1 MLALFRFFE
10 KLLHPYP
17 PAEPPLPPHGFFAF
31 LWACTDGVRG
41 KIAAMAALTAVMSSF
56 EALLFAMLGRIV
68 DWLGGQAPASL
79 WHDRGTTL
87 MWLGFSLVASIGV
100 VALQTIVKH
109 QTLAVNL
116 PMRLRWNFH
125 RLMLGQSMAFYQDE
139 FAGRITAKVMQ
150 TALAVRDTIFV
161 LADVLVAM
169 GVYVATM
176 IVLAAVLDTQ
186 LMWPFVIWL
195 ALYVLQLA
203 FFVPRLGKVG
213 KAQADARALMTGRI
227 TDAYTNIATVKL
239 FSHTQREAGF
249 ARDAMREFMHT
260 GYGQMRLVS
269 LFEITN
275 HALSMALTAGMCGT
289 ALWLWSNGAVGIG
302 AVAASTAMALRLQG
316 MSHWI
321 MWEMTSLFEN
331 IGTVQDG
338 MKTLSRPRTVLDV
351 AAAAELAVPRGEVR
365 FDHASFRY
373 SDGGR

>member
-41 KIAAMAALTAVMSSF
+41 KIATMALLTAAISSF

-68 DWLGGQAPASL
+68 DWLGGQVPARL
-79 WHDRGTTL
+79 WDERGTTL
-87 MWLGFSLVASIGV
+87 MWLGFALAASIGV

-150 TALAVRDTIFV
+150 TALAVRDTVFV

-169 GVYVATM
+169 GVYIATM
-176 IVLAAVLDTQ
+176 IVLVAVLDTQ
-186 LMWPFVIWL
+186 LIWPFVIWL
-195 ALYVLQLA
+195 ALYLAQLA

-275 HALSMALTAGMCGT
+275 HALSMGLTAGMCGM

-316 MSHWI
+316 M
-321 MWEMTSLFEN
+321 
-331 IGTVQDG
+331 
-338 MKTLSRPRTVLDV
+338 
-351 AAAAELAVPRGEVR
+351 
-365 FDHASFRY
+365 
-373 SDGGR
+373 